1 MNKLLKTLLAAL
13 LLATPALHA
22 QIEIN
27 DNLSVTGFFDMSV
40 VDVNSEIGPNDSSF
54 NLDQAEIDFLLDF
67 DEITAQIDLNYLGD
81 NATEDFDLEQAFL
94 KYNFGDGLNVE
105 AGKFNSYHGWETIE
119 PTGLYQYSYAYD
131 LAPNTIPRRSQNG
144 ARVNYGDDFVN
155 FGLSLVDSI
164 YGPDGSIGDSQYG
177 AEAKIVVF
185 PADGLTVY
193 LGYAKDKGMD
203 ALLDKDLINFWT
215 SYEIGNM
222 TYALEFNDYDM
233 GMNMTGS
240 QWLVMAN
247 MGITDN
253 FGITARVSEDEQD
266 FAGGET
272 ATKFTISPGWS
283 VNDNLGMLLEASQT
297 DYGTEGTVTTLAFQ
311 TIFTF

>member
-1 MNKLLKTLLAAL
+1 MNKLLKTLLAGL
-13 LLATPALHA
+13 LLAAPALHA

-67 DEITAQIDLNYLGD
+67 DEITAQIDLNYLGN
-81 NATEDFDLEQAFL
+81 NATEDFDLEQAFFA
-94 KYNFGDGLNVE
+94 YDFGDGLNVE

-131 LAPNTIPRRSQNG
+131 LNTNTIPRRSQNG

-177 AEAKIVVF
+177 AEAKIVIF
-185 PADGLTVY
+185 PAEGLTLY

-203 ALLDKDLINFWT
+203 ATTDKDLINFWT
-215 SYEIGNM
+215 SYEVGNM

-240 QWLVMAN
+240 QWLIMAN

-266 FAGGET
+266 WAGGET

-297 DYGTEGTVTTLAFQ
+297 DYGTEGTVTTLAFE